1 MQKKRQW
8 RSDFCEAKKFV
19 YKPGILQSAFA
30 KFATHAKELGV
41 NHKDMACMFFH
52 NVRMSGTCFCI
63 FQHRRMHWLCGRLQG
78 SECICLSFGF
88 LSIKQ
93 TLSCQKL
100 VAGRFWKTLMTRK
113 GRNEGSGS
121 RSLSWRNCE
130 VILSQAHVV
139 NTSGSVLW
147 KYIHPS
153 PACQE

>member
-1 MQKKRQW
+1 MRGQKVRVQA
-8 RSDFCEAKKFV
+8 RN
-19 YKPGILQSAFA
+19 SAVSIR
-30 KFATHAKELGV
+30 EIC
-41 NHKDMACMFFH
+41 DACQGAWSQPQGHGLHVFPQCPDEWH
-52 NVRMSGTCFCI
+52 LLLH